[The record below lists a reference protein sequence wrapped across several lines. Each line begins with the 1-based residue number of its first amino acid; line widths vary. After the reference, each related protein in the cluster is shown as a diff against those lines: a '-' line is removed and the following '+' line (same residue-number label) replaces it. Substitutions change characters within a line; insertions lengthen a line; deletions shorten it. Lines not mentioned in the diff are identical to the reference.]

1 MTADWTA
8 IKLARVS
15 DSHSIRE
22 LVQCFEA
29 NAASLM
35 RRAAEE
41 DWQVVRQQNSAKVS
55 NSADLLINEVQPSE
69 LAASN

>member
-1 MTADWTA
+1 
-8 IKLARVS
+8 
-15 DSHSIRE
+15 
-22 LVQCFEA
+22 
-29 NAASLM
+29 M